1 MTFTEGGLLVDIRFP
16 LFLDLTDNNCT
27 VIGGGDYASLCAD
40 MFLRFGAKVTVI
52 SPHITPRLR
61 ELEEQKRIRYIPR
74 KFFRGDCANAYLCV
88 AATDSETVN
97 IAVSV
102 ECKSRGIPVNVK
114 APAAYGTFRMPSA
127 VLCDDLV
134 FAAYSEPKNRDALD
148 NLRAYMET
156 ELPSVWQQAKDT
168 AEQ

>member
-1 MTFTEGGLLVDIRFP
+1 MDVRFP
-16 LFLDLTDNNCT
+16 LFLDLNDNNCT

-40 MFLRFGAKVTVI
+40 MFLQFGAKVTVI
-52 SPHITPRLR
+52 SPVINPRLK

-88 AATDSETVN
+88 AATDSESVN

-114 APAAYGTFRMPSA
+114 APAAYGTFRLPAA
-127 VLCDDLV
+127 VLCDDV
-134 FAAYSEPKNRDALD
+134 VVAAYSDAQNRHALA
-148 NLRAYMET
+148 NLRACLKEQMPA
-156 ELPSVWQQAKDT
+156 LWQQSKDAAKN
-168 AEQ
+168 Q